1 MSNIHESLENLPKI
15 HRLHPDKVVGWIK
28 TNTNMLVSIR
38 KDVRQNIKGAVARQE
53 DIEGYIKNMRKYLR
67 DGDWVDMFCG
77 ATQEGKMIPVCVV
90 MAYNPDGTA
99 KRDVGTWYSDT
110 GIYTKEMRDGN

>member
-1 MSNIHESLENLPKI
+1 MTNIHESLENLPKS
-15 HRLHPDKVVGWIK
+15 HRLHPDKVMGWIK
-28 TNTNMLVSIR
+28 TNINMLVSIR

-77 ATQEGKMIPVCVV
+77 VTQEGKMIPVCVV